1 MTPTVIVVGA
11 GGHARVLIDAL
22 QRAGIQILFAT
33 DADPGKHG
41 RSLLGVPVIG
51 GDEALAA
58 HAPGSV
64 PLVVG
69 LGSVGT
75 DGARRAVFERL
86 AADGHRFA
94 TVIHPAAVVAPDVML
109 LEGAQVMAGAVVQT
123 GSHIGRNAI
132 INTGACVDHDCRI
145 GNHAHIAP
153 GATLSGGVEI
163 GDGAFVGTG
172 ACVIQ
177 SVRIGQG
184 SVVAA
189 GAVVIGDVPAGMCVM
204 GVPARGRS

>member
-33 DADPGKHG
+33 DADPAKHG
-41 RSLLGVPVIG
+41 QSVLGVPVIG

-58 HAPGSV
+58 HTPGSV
-64 PLVVG
+64 HLVVG
-69 LGSVGT
+69 LGSVGA
-75 DGARRAVFERL
+75 DGPRRAVFERL
-86 AADGHRFA
+86 AGNGHRFA
-94 TVIHPAAVVAPDVML
+94 TVIHPSAVVAPDVTL

-123 GSHIGRNAI
+123 GSRIGRNAI
-132 INTGACVDHDCRI
+132 VNTGACVDHDCRI
-145 GNHAHIAP
+145 GNHAHVAP
-153 GATLSGGVEI
+153 GVTLSGGVEI
-163 GDGAFVGTG
+163 GEGAFVGVG

-177 SVRIGQG
+177 SVRVGQG

-189 GAVVIGDVPAGMCVM
+189 GAVVIRDVPAGTCVM
-204 GVPARGRS
+204 GVPARRQQ